1 MPERRSSWYLL
12 SSLVDQPRA
21 ALADI
26 FTSPR
31 RRWILPVI
39 LALLTMIASA
49 VATAPYLA
57 AQAKQQMASVLNAIP
72 ADQVAQVQSQMGMIQ
87 SPVFVGA
94 TAAVTGIVGLLVGW
108 LVQSALLYFGALIA
122 GGEVEFRRI
131 FAAAPWLGLP
141 LVLGIAVETVHTLVK
156 RQMIVNPGL
165 SYLVSSGKPLTDAR
179 TPAYVALSSV
189 TLFWL
194 WHLILVYIAA
204 ARGAEAR
211 PRDRVHPNPPVRRP
225 HRGRADRA
233 GRVERGA
240 DAGGVD
246 EIRQWEGVLLSSGRR
261 HRIIAF
267 NSARRDGATTRS
279 SRLPSS
285 PGGGDHECAEC

>member
-21 ALADI
+21 ALADV
-26 FTSPR
+26 FTTPR

-39 LALLTMIASA
+39 LALLAMTASA
-49 VATAPYLA
+49 VASAPYLA

-72 ADQVAQVQSQMGMIQ
+72 ADQVAQVQNQMGMIQ

-194 WHLILVYIAA
+194 WHLILVYILLRVAPKLG
-204 ARGAEAR
+204 RGAAFTLTLLYAALTVGV
-211 PRDRVHPNPPVRRP
+211 RV
-225 HRGRADRA
+225 GLAA
-233 GRVERGA
+233 LSGA
-240 DAGGVD
+240 MTPA
-246 EIRQWEGVLLSSGRR
+246 L
-261 HRIIAF
+261 
-267 NSARRDGATTRS
+267 
-279 SRLPSS
+279 
-285 PGGGDHECAEC
+285 